1 MVIGKQRKQ
10 DELIK
15 GILDL
20 IKSKGWTAHCDEE
33 DISEITQI
41 HVAEDK
47 NDYCSTI
54 INIKHYCFIK

>member
-41 HVAEDK
+41 NVTEDK
-47 NDYCSTI
+47 DDYCSTI
-54 INIKHYCFIK
+54 INIEFF

>member
-10 DELIK
+10 NELIK

-20 IKSKGWTAHCDEE
+20 IKSKGWTAHYDEE

-41 HVAEDK
+41 HITEDK
-47 NDYCSTI
+47 DYCSTI
-54 INIKHYCFIK
+54 INIEFF